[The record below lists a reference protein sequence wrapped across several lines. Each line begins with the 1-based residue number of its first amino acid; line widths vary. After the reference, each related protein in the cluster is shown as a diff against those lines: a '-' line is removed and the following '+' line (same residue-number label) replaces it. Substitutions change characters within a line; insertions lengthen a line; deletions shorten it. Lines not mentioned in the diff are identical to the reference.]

1 MTDPDTPQDR
11 QRFSVPLKCPNCG
24 AEGFARWEEAGGRRH
39 GVERK
44 LIVLDGG
51 FHTEAGRTQSGDPMI
66 VCDAC
71 DEIQPD

>member
-1 MTDPDTPQDR
+1 MTLDQGKDTI
-11 QRFSVPLKCPNCG
+11 VLNCPNCG
-24 AEGFARWEEAGGRRH
+24 ARGAARWEESGGNDRRR
-39 GVERK
+39 VRK